1 MHIFYQIDNEFLAV
15 ATLIIFCAT
24 YTGLA
29 VGRVRGLKL
38 DRTSIVLLG
47 AIAMLALGC
56 ISLKK
61 AVDSVN
67 FETILLLFSLMVI
80 AAQLHYAGFYHQV
93 ADRISLRLDRPVY
106 FLALLMV
113 TSGILSA
120 FLNNDV
126 VCLAFTPV
134 VTVAL
139 LRKRLNPVPFLIGLA
154 LASNI
159 GCALTLI
166 GNAQNVLVGQVGHLS
181 FGGYMLWAALPVTL
195 AMAGAFCI
203 IYLIARRSFYLKEKD
218 VVSGQLEDVTP
229 FDSWRATKGIGMLC
243 IIVVLFFTPLPRYL
257 VALTGAGLLICSQR
271 LESKKVLALVDWQ
284 VLLLFMSLFV
294 VVGAFCISG
303 MTGPMLKLIEDHGI
317 DLHNS
322 YVLALA
328 AGVLSNL
335 INNSAAVMLLVKL
348 LDFSSPVS
356 GYVLA
361 VSNSFAGNMFII
373 GSVANIIMIQG
384 ANACG
389 VKISFR
395 EFARYGVPTTIFS
408 FVILMLWIFVTQLF

>member
-1 MHIFYQIDNEFLAV
+1 VHIFYQIDNQFLAV

-24 YTGLA
+24 YAGLA
-29 VGRVRGLKL
+29 AGRVWGLKL
-38 DRTSIVLLG
+38 DRTAIVLLG

-67 FETILLLFSLMVI
+67 FETMLLLFSLMVI
-80 AAQLHYAGFYHQV
+80 SAQLHYAGFYHKV
-93 ADRISLRLDRPVY
+93 ADRISSRLDRPVY

-126 VCLAFTPV
+126 ICLAFTPV
-134 VTVAL
+134 VAVAL
-139 LRKRLNPVPFLIGLA
+139 LRKRLNPVPFLVGLA
-154 LASNI
+154 LSSNI

-195 AMAGAFCI
+195 SMAGAFGI
-203 IYLIARRSFYLKEKD
+203 IYLLGRRSFYLAENEI
-218 VVSGQLEDVTP
+218 VPGQPEDTTP
-229 FDSWRATKGIGMLC
+229 FDNWRTTKGLGMIC
-243 IIVVLFFTPLPRYL
+243 IIVILFFTPLPRYL
-257 VALTGAGLLICSQR
+257 VALAGAGLLLCSQR
-271 LESKKVLALVDWQ
+271 LQSKKVLTLVDWQ
-284 VLLLFMSLFV
+284 ILLLFMSLFV
-294 VVGAFCISG
+294 VVGAFYNSG
-303 MTGPMLKLIEDHGI
+303 MAAPMLHLLETCGI

-322 YVLALA
+322 CILALVT
-328 AGVLSNL
+328 GVLSNL

-348 LDFSSPVS
+348 LDFSSPVN

-361 VSNSFAGNMFII
+361 VANSFAGNMFII
-373 GSVANIIMIQG
+373 GSVANIIMMQE
-384 ANACG
+384 AETCG

-408 FVILMLWIFVTQLF
+408 FGILMLWICVTPLF

>member
-1 MHIFYQIDNEFLAV
+1 MHIFYQIDNQFLAV

-24 YTGLA
+24 YIGLG
-29 VGRVRGLKL
+29 VGHVWGLKL
-38 DRTSIVLLG
+38 DRAAIVLLG

-56 ISLKK
+56 ISLQK
-61 AVDSVN
+61 AVDSIN
-67 FETILLLFSLMVI
+67 FETVLLLFGLMVI
-80 AAQLHYAGFYHQV
+80 ASQLHYAGFYHKV

-113 TSGILSA
+113 TSGVLSA

-134 VTVAL
+134 VTVEL

-154 LASNI
+154 LSSNI

-166 GNAQNVLVGQVGHLS
+166 GNAQNVLIGQVGHLS

-195 AMAGAFCI
+195 SMAGAFCT
-203 IYLIARRSFYLKEKD
+203 IYLLGRRSFHLAEKD
-218 VVSGQLEDVTP
+218 IVPPVLEDTTP
-229 FDSWRATKGIGMLC
+229 FDSWRATKGIGLIC
-243 IIVVLFFTPLPRYL
+243 IIIILFFTPLPRYL
-257 VALTGAGLLICSQR
+257 VALTGAGLLLCSQR

-284 VLLLFMSLFV
+284 ILLLFISLFI
-294 VVGAFCISG
+294 VVGAFYNSG
-303 MTGPMLKLIEDHGI
+303 MMEPMLKAADGCGI
-317 DLHNS
+317 DVHNS
-322 YVLALA
+322 CVLALVT
-328 AGVLSNL
+328 GVLSNL

-348 LDFSSPVS
+348 LDFSSPVN

-361 VSNSFAGNMFII
+361 VSNSFAGNLFII
-373 GSVANIIMIQG
+373 GSVANIIMMQG
-384 ANACG
+384 ADACG

-395 EFARYGVPTTIFS
+395 EFARYGVPSTIFS
-408 FVILMLWIFVTQLF
+408 FGILILWILATQSF

>member
-1 MHIFYQIDNEFLAV
+1 VHIFYQIDNEFLVV

-38 DRTSIVLLG
+38 DRAAIVLLG

-113 TSGILSA
+113 TSGVLSA

-134 VTVAL
+134 VAVAL

-154 LASNI
+154 IASNI

-195 AMAGAFCI
+195 AMAGAFGI
-203 IYLIARRSFYLKEKD
+203 IYLIARRSFYLEGKD
-218 VVSGQLEDVTP
+218 VVSEQLEDVTP
-229 FDSWRATKGIGMLC
+229 FDNWRAAKGIGMIC
-243 IIVVLFFTPLPRYL
+243 IIVILFFTPLPRYL
-257 VALTGAGLLICSQR
+257 VALAGAGMLLCSQR

-294 VVGAFCISG
+294 VVGAFCSSG
-303 MTGPMLKLIEDHGI
+303 MTGPILKLIEDHGI

-322 YVLALA
+322 YILALV

-348 LDFSSPVS
+348 LDFSLPVN

-361 VSNSFAGNMFII
+361 VSNSFAGNMFVI
-373 GSVANIIMIQG
+373 GSVANIIMMQG
-384 ANACG
+384 AAACG

-395 EFARYGVPTTIFS
+395 EFARYGVPTTFFS
-408 FVILMLWIFVTQLF
+408 FGILMLWIFVTQLF